1 MRRFDWEAA
10 VDSVSIIGGWPGQ
23 STKCPTVNASD
34 DGVRYIRI
42 SMESGH
48 MANIAFVAV
57 TFDDGSVTMIPATQ
71 AIVTLAPQ
79 PKEEE

>member
-1 MRRFDWEAA
+1 MQRFDSEAA
-10 VDSVSIIGGWPGQ
+10 VYSVSIIGGWPGQ
-23 STKCPTVNASD
+23 MARCPTINASD
-34 DGVRYIRI
+34 DGVRSIRI

-57 TFDDGSVTMIPATQ
+57 SFDDGAVIMIPATQ

-79 PKEEE
+79 KKEES